1 VIEKQNFANNM
12 TANVITNVQFKS
24 SQWKAQLF
32 GVESLCQLAA
42 AAVWQAAFESK
53 KIFEVTIVL
62 ADDAMVQEL
71 NLRFRNLNKPTNV
84 LSFPS
89 GSNEPAVYGD
99 LSTLGDVVI
108 AFETMKA
115 EANLSLSDHLSHL
128 IVHGC
133 LHLLGYDHE
142 GDEAANKME
151 TLEIKI
157 LAGLG
162 IKDPY
167 DRVRG
172 FIPN

>member
-1 VIEKQNFANNM
+1 M
-12 TANVITNVQFKS
+12 TTNVITNIQLKS
-24 SQWKAQLF
+24 SQWKTQLF
-32 GVESLCQLAA
+32 DAEHLCQLAA
-42 AAVWQAAFESK
+42 EAVWQDVFESN

-62 ADDAMVQEL
+62 ADDVMVQEL
-71 NLRFRNLNKPTNV
+71 NFKFRNLNKPTNV

-89 GSNEPAVYGD
+89 GSNEEALCGD
-99 LSTLGDVVI
+99 LPTLGDVVV

-115 EANLSLSDHLSHL
+115 EANSSVSDHLSHL

-142 GDEAANKME
+142 DDEAANKME
-151 TLEIKI
+151 TLETKI

-167 DRVRG
+167 DVVHD
-172 FIPN
+172 FILN

>member
-1 VIEKQNFANNM
+1 M
-12 TANVITNVQFKS
+12 TTNVITNVQLKS
-24 SQWKAQLF
+24 SQWKTQLF

-42 AAVWQAAFESK
+42 AAVWKTAFESNK
-53 KIFEVTIVL
+53 TFEVTIVL

-89 GSNEPAVYGD
+89 GSNELAVYED
-99 LSTLGDVVI
+99 IPTLGDVVV

-115 EANLSLSDHLSHL
+115 EANSSVSDHLSHL

-142 GDEAANKME
+142 NDKAAHKME

-162 IKDPY
+162 IKNPY
-167 DRVRG
+167 DAVYA
-172 FIPN
+172 FYTELKT

>member
-1 VIEKQNFANNM
+1 M
-12 TANVITNVQFKS
+12 TTNVITNVQLKS
-24 SQWKAQLF
+24 SQWKTQLF
-32 GVESLCQLAA
+32 GVESICQLAA
-42 AAVWQAAFESK
+42 AAVWKTAFESNK
-53 KIFEVTIVL
+53 TFEVTIVL

-89 GSNEPAVYGD
+89 GSNELAVYED
-99 LSTLGDVVI
+99 IPTLGDVVV

-115 EANLSLSDHLSHL
+115 EANSSVSDHLSHL

-142 GDEAANKME
+142 DDEAANKME

>member
-1 VIEKQNFANNM
+1 M
-12 TANVITNVQFKS
+12 TTNVITHVQLKS
-24 SQWKAQLF
+24 SQWRTQLF

-42 AAVWQAAFESK
+42 SAVWKAAFESNNT
-53 KIFEVTIVL
+53 FEVTIVL
-62 ADDAMVQEL
+62 ADDAMVQGL
-71 NLRFRNLNKPTNV
+71 NLRFRNINKPTNV

-89 GSNEPAVYGD
+89 GSNDLAVYED
-99 LSTLGDVVI
+99 IPTLGDVIV

-115 EANLSLSDHLSHL
+115 EANSSVSDHLSHL

-142 GDEAANKME
+142 DDEASNKME
-151 TLEIKI
+151 TLETKI

-167 DRVRG
+167 DVVHD
-172 FIPN
+172 FILN